1 MKTSHPAQAMRRQQ
15 GFTLLEVMLAFVVLA
30 VALGLLVGMLSNGLR
45 QVQQAQGETEATLH
59 AQSLLDQLGKL
70 EPILPGRSDGE
81 FDHGR
86 YRYQLDI
93 QKTDDP
99 AAAPATDEAEQAQP
113 ASVPGPDLYR
123 ISLAVSWGAA
133 GPGQQLRFTTL
144 RARTPAAVGGP

>member
-1 MKTSHPAQAMRRQQ
+1 MKASHPAQAMQRQQ
-15 GFTLLEVMLAFVVLA
+15 GFTLLEVMLAFVLLA

-70 EPILPGRSDGE
+70 EPIVPGRSDGE

-99 AAAPATDEAEQAQP
+99 AAAQRFFEEESSGKQRFLPPAPPTLPPQMR
-113 ASVPGPDLYR
+113 STSMTLDLR
-123 ISLAVSWGAA
+123 RWGFHFY
-133 GPGQQLRFTTL
+133 P
-144 RARTPAAVGGP
+144 VC